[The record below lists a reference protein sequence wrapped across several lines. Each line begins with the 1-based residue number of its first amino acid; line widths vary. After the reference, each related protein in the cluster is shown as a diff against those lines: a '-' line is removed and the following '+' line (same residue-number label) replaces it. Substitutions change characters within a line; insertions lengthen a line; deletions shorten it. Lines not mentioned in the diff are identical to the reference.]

1 MAENYEAA
9 NEEKSQVI
17 IDYTEISKHVI
28 DSLIKLGVLRKPNST
43 YKSTE
48 ALLYKY
54 NDLKKSIK
62 DREEEI
68 QEIADFG
75 LRGKSTSI
83 LKMPEGSKS
92 SDRDIEQ
99 EIIDGLTRDIKKT
112 QLVINR
118 IDRVVAKYK
127 NDPYGEIIKL
137 KYFEQKTQQE
147 IADFFEKD
155 PTTIW
160 RNTQRLINE
169 IKVYFFPNDV
179 IEELKSW
186 QNAITHAIMVL
197 LT

>member
-1 MAENYEAA
+1 MAENIEAA

-17 IDYTEISKHVI
+17 NYDEISKHII
-28 DSLIKLGVLRKPNST
+28 DTLQKLGVLRKVNST

-48 ALLYKY
+48 SLLYRY
-54 NDLKKSIK
+54 NDLKNSIK

-68 QEIADFG
+68 QEIRDYG
-75 LRGKSTSI
+75 LRGKSKSI
-83 LKMPEGSKS
+83 LKMPEGHGG
-92 SDRDIEQ
+92 DRDIEQ
-99 EIIDGLTRDIKKT
+99 EIINGLEKDIKKT
-112 QLVINR
+112 RLIVNR

-127 NDPYGEIIKL
+127 SDPYGEIIKL

-147 IADFFEKD
+147 IADYFEKD

-160 RNTQRLINE
+160 RNTQRIINE

-179 IEELKSW
+179 VEELRSW
-186 QNAITHAIMVL
+186 QNAITHAIIVS

>member
-1 MAENYEAA
+1 MAVKVDSLNTA

-17 IDYTEISKHVI
+17 DYNEISKYVI
-28 DSLIKLGVLRKPNST
+28 DLLQKLGVLHKINST

-48 ALLYKY
+48 SLLYRY

-68 QEIADFG
+68 QEIRDYG
-75 LRGKSTSI
+75 LRGKSKSI
-83 LKMPEGSKS
+83 LKLPESHGG
-92 SDRDIEQ
+92 DRDIEQ
-99 EIIDGLTRDIKKT
+99 EIIDGLEKDIKKT
-112 QLVINR
+112 RLIINR

-127 NDPYGEIIKL
+127 SDPYGEIIKL

-147 IADFFEKD
+147 IADYFEKD

-169 IKVYFFPNDV
+169 IKVYLFPNDV
-179 IEELKSW
+179 IEELRS
-186 QNAITHAIMVL
+186 
-197 LT
+197 